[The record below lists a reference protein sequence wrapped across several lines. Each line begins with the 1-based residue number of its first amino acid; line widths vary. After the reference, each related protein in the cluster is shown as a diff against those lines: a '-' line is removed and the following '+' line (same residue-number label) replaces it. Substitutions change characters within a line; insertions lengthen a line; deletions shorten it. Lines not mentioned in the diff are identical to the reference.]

1 MLGLEINY
9 YKLWPNAFSS
19 EHLENKLD
27 IAHTKLHIETDMG
40 IKIIF
45 PCSNP
50 FSL

>member
-19 EHLENKLD
+19 EYLEKKLD
-27 IAHTKLHIETDMG
+27 IVHTELHIETDMG

-45 PCSNP
+45 
-50 FSL
+50 SLQQPV